1 MGLWGEIKKRRVF
14 QFLGGYIAAGFLVL
28 EAVDQV
34 VGHGILPDIAYP
46 IVLIFYLT
54 GIPGTAVLA
63 WFHGERGPQRPPALE
78 IWLQLA
84 LLVMALGATFLVIRD
99 YRAEQVIVESEL
111 DPRRVAVLYFEDN
124 SDDADLGY
132 LADGLTEALIDQLSR
147 VRTLDVISRNG
158 VAPFRDSDLPRDS
171 IASLL
176 AAGSLI
182 QGSVESTDDH
192 VRVMA
197 RLVDGASGVDLERES
212 FRVSTDQLVEA
223 RDSVAAD
230 VANLLRR
237 RLGEEVRLREQ
248 RAATSST
255 DAWVLVQRA
264 ERLRKE
270 ALDLARRDT
279 DAGLAELARAD
290 STLMSA
296 EVTDPSWVEP
306 VLLRARVALN
316 RASLTEG
323 PFEARDWIEA
333 GVEHAQRALDMDPGN
348 ADALALRGRLRYAH
362 WNLRVTSDPQEWE
375 DLLVQARRDLEA
387 AVEADPTLAEAH
399 IALSYLYYQ
408 EKDVPAALLAARS
421 AYEEDAY
428 LEDVESILA
437 RLFWGSFDLE
447 QFQQARRWCSEGAS
461 RFPQN
466 GNFIMCQL
474 WLMATPALPPDAD
487 LAWQLQERAR
497 AVAPEARREYRAL
510 EAQILVAGALA
521 RAGLA
526 DSARSVLQQV
536 RRAATAQVDPTQEL
550 LGIEAYVR
558 ILLGDEDE
566 AIDLIKRYIAA
577 NPDHGFQRAVGTAW
591 YWRELRDHPR
601 FNEISEP

>member
-34 VGHGILPDIAYP
+34 VGHGILPGIAYP

-84 LLVMALGATFLVIRD
+84 LLVVALGATFLVIRD
-99 YRAEQVIVESEL
+99 YRAEQVVVESEL

-182 QGSVESTDDH
+182 QGSVESTDGQ
-192 VRVMA
+192 VRVTA

-296 EVTDPSWVEP
+296 ELTDPSWVEP

-333 GVEHAQRALDMDPGN
+333 GVEHAQRALEMDPGN

-362 WNLRVTSDPQEWE
+362 WNLRITSDPQEWE

-387 AVEADPTLAEAH
+387 AVEADPAMAEAH

-428 LEDVESILA
+428 LEDVESILG

-447 QFQQARRWCSEGAS
+447 QFQQARRWCSEAAN

-466 GNFIMCQL
+466 GNFILCQL

-526 DSARSVLQQV
+526 DSARSVLQEV